1 MTLTDQ
7 DFWHILQIAPPVSNP
22 SRWEQNVTPVP
33 GQAWFEWAK
42 TEVLSMEAASPSRV
56 QQPHAIVYLARL
68 VRVLDVLAECG
79 IDQDKMRRENGIA
92 MYAEA
97 YLKEL
102 LNDGLAA
109 CDCSANNVEY
119 TLLRARH
126 DGLLTE
132 HKCDD
137 WHGGMKFGTGKR
149 TYYALSYTGKKQAEK
164 ASVMPPVWDEQYEE
178 MQNTDLATGEV
189 VGSDESAVP
198 SCGAE
203 GSKNGNGWADLAIG
217 KLFEPQVMMWN
228 GHPFSIEEPA
238 SCYLGFDLENHALED
253 YFPELLDN
261 WNAHIKDV
269 SLVELKN
276 LRILRLV
283 GLEKTLLIHV
293 MLMKSQVVYP
303 ERLESS
309 GDTDGWHEGGVVVVE
324 GQSFAAKGIHVEP
337 TEPKTRAKIEAA
349 HRARRPVAAN
359 TAVAVSSATA
369 AVKAGKQASRVG
381 EKDVATRTDDSIL
394 DAIRKHTDL
403 IPKILEK
410 VDGTPFSTAA
420 LLKGSIRQKLGT
432 LGTVSE
438 DGFSA
443 SAHFTNIAWGGKQY
457 VIRQTAA
464 VIVETLF
471 IGQKTFGLPG
481 MHQEEVFA
489 QVYTTD
495 KKKWPSGKTRIQ
507 NFFRNGD
514 AKRLWDDGLIGHD
527 GKGNFHLNI
536 KIHT

>member
-7 DFWHILQIAPPVSNP
+7 DFWHILQIAPPVPNP
-22 SRWEQNVTPVP
+22 NRWEQDVTPVP

-42 TEVLSMEAASPSRV
+42 TEVLSVGAASPSRV
-56 QQPHAIVYLARL
+56 QQPHSIVYLARL

-92 MYAEA
+92 MYAET

-137 WHGGMKFGTGKR
+137 WHAGMKTGTGKR
-149 TYYALSYTGKKQAEK
+149 TYYSLSLSGKKQVEK
-164 ASVMPPVWDEQYEE
+164 VSVMPPVWDEQDEE
-178 MQNTDLATGEV
+178 ILNTGLPTGEL
-189 VGSDESAVP
+189 VGSDESAGP
-198 SCGAE
+198 SCGAA
-203 GSKNGNGWADLAIG
+203 GSEKGNGWADLAIG

-238 SCYLGFDLENHALED
+238 SCYLGYDLDNHSLED

-261 WNAHIKDV
+261 RNEYIKDV
-269 SLVELKN
+269 PLVELKN

-283 GLEKTLLIHV
+283 GLDKTLLIHV
-293 MLMKSQVVYP
+293 ILTKSQVVYP

-324 GQSFAAKGIHVEP
+324 GQSFAAKGIHVDP

-359 TAVAVSSATA
+359 TAVAVISATA
-369 AVKAGKQASRVG
+369 AVKAGKQASRAG
-381 EKDVATRTDDSIL
+381 ATDVATRTDDSIL
-394 DAIRKHTDL
+394 EAIRKHTDL

-443 SAHFTNIAWGGKQY
+443 SAHFTNISWGGKQY

-507 NFFRNGD
+507 NFFRKGD

-527 GKGNFHLNI
+527 GKGSFHLNI